1 MSLTKRVC
9 LFAGA
14 ALSMSASALAQSSSI
29 DESRALTSELLAD
42 AGTRTSALAAAP
54 AYTPRVGGYLQFRYN
69 WNDRDVSVGEDSA
82 VGFQTARTRV
92 NVSGNVFQDN
102 LSYFVQG
109 GWGPGGEGF
118 LEDAFGTWKMEN
130 GWWITWG
137 QTKLPLLREELVG
150 DTNQLFAERSAFNW
164 TFTQGRSQGVI
175 FGFRSEQVQFRGA
188 FSDGLGT
195 ANTDFTSGAE
205 ADFALTGRVD
215 WKFAGQWENF
225 DDFTAFRNQEFAG
238 MLGGALHYQGGGDT
252 FATSDTDVIQG
263 TVDVGIESNGWNV
276 YAAGVWRSMDMSGG
290 GDFDDFGF
298 LVQGGIFVAEQ
309 VEVVGRIDIVIPDS
323 DRVNDDNF
331 TTLTGGVNY
340 YISPGSHAAKLSADL
355 QYFLE
360 QASNSIVPTSTTGGL
375 LGSTD
380 DGEWNFRVQMQLVF

>member
-14 ALSMSASALAQSSSI
+14 ALSLSASAVAQSSSI

-54 AYTPRVGGYLQFRYN
+54 AYTPRVGGYLQFRYD
-69 WNDRDVSVGEDSA
+69 WNNGDHAAGDDNTI
-82 VGFQTARTRV
+82 GFQTARTRV

-102 LSYFVQG
+102 LTYFVQG

-150 DTNQLFAERSAFNW
+150 DTNQLLAERSGFNW
-164 TFTQGRSQGVI
+164 TFSQGRSQGVI
-175 FGFRSEQVQFRGA
+175 FGYRSEQVQFRGA

-195 ANTDFTSGAE
+195 ANTDFPGME

-238 MLGGALHYQGGGDT
+238 MVGGALHYQGGGDT
-252 FATSDTDVIQG
+252 VGTADVDVFVA
-263 TVDVGIESNGWNV
+263 TVDVGIEGNGWNAF
-276 YAAGVWRSMDMSGG
+276 AAGVWRSVDPAGG
-290 GDFDDFGF
+290 TNLDDFGF

-309 VEVVGRIDIVIPDS
+309 VEVIGRLDIVIPD
-323 DRVNDDNF
+323 DNNFADDTF
-331 TTLTGGVNY
+331 TTIAGGINY
-340 YISPGSHAAKLSADL
+340 YVSPASHAAKLTADL

-360 QASNSIVPTSTTGGL
+360 QASNSIVPVSTTGGL

>member
-14 ALSMSASALAQSSSI
+14 ALSMSAAAMAQSSI
-29 DESRALTSELLAD
+29 DESRALTSELLSD

-54 AYTPRVGGYLQFRYN
+54 AYTPRVGGYIQFRYN

-82 VGFQTARTRV
+82 VGFQNARTRV
-92 NVSGNVFQDN
+92 NVSGNIFQDN

-109 GWGPGGEGF
+109 GWSDESGGF

-130 GWWITWG
+130 GWWVTWG
-137 QTKLPLLREELVG
+137 QTKLPVLREENVG
-150 DTNQLFAERSAFNW
+150 DTTQLFAERSALNW

-175 FGFRSEQVQFRGA
+175 FGYRAENMQFQGA
-188 FSDGLGT
+188 FSDGANT
-195 ANTDFTSGAE
+195 ANTDFTSAAE
-205 ADFALTGRVD
+205 ADYALTGRFD
-215 WKFAGQWENF
+215 YKFAGAWENF
-225 DDFTAFRNQEFAG
+225 EDFTAFRNQDFAG
-238 MLGGALHYQGGGDT
+238 MAGGALHYQGGGDT
-252 FATSDTDVIQG
+252 FATSDTDVLLA
-263 TVDVGIESNGWNV
+263 TADVGIEGNGWNA
-276 YAAGVWRSMDMSGG
+276 YAAGVYRSIDMSGG
-290 GDFDDFGF
+290 TDFTDFGF
-298 LVQGGIFVAEQ
+298 LIQGGIFVAPQ
-309 VEVVGRIDIVIPDS
+309 VEVVGRIDIVLPDS
-323 DRVNDDNF
+323 DRTADDNF
-331 TTLTGGVNY
+331 TTITGGVNY
-340 YISPGSHAAKLSADL
+340 YVSPDSHAAKLSADL